1 MTVPDP
7 LADTLLPVLGAVRR
21 TLRRVG
27 GSAFSGDD
35 LTAAQREVLVLV
47 GRRPGRP
54 VSEVARELGLA
65 ANTVSTIVSRL
76 VALGLLVR
84 TTDPDDR
91 RIGRLTLTAPAQ
103 TRADATRSR
112 RRTVLVEALDALE
125 PAQVDQIRVGVDALA
140 ALVAQLDRLER
151 EAAADVDLAGAR

>member
-1 MTVPDP
+1 MLRGVVPP
-7 LADTLLPVLGAVRR
+7 HALADTLLPVLGAVRR

-27 GSAFSGDD
+27 GSAFPDD
-35 LTAAQREVLVLV
+35 ALTAAQREVVLMV
-47 GRRPGRP
+47 GRHPGRP

-76 VALGLLVR
+76 VALGLVVR

-91 RIGRLTLTAPAQ
+91 RVGRLSLTAAAQ
-103 TRADATRSR
+103 ARADAVRDR

-125 PAQVDQIRVGVDALA
+125 PTQVAQIGAGVDALTE
-140 ALVAQLDRLER
+140 LVAALDRLEH
-151 EAAADVDLAGAR
+151 LAGAR